1 MAQEKQTAIAR
12 TEPLDTEMRHL
23 IISNGEAF
31 GFAEFEQP
39 ARVKAKE
46 FDSEAW
52 LNQHRV
58 TARERR
64 QWWPGGETFY
74 IYRLKT
80 WEPFEGVKLYE
91 GGQVIDEPRLSSKQW
106 EIISTAKDLPKQV
119 VLIDDAVSITDQKEF
134 IVNQSIHAAEL
145 EKILQAT
152 YQAGFK
158 QVAEAKEFIP
168 LYSLALVRNPRMR
181 VSKKNVIAES
191 ETKQEDEIMPFEIV
205 TRGDEFCVINTD
217 TDEISGCHET
227 EEDAEAQIVA
237 LRINVEAE
245 EGEAGRDKPK
255 KRKPHKKKEVFG
267 NEESIEQ
274 QLNFIRRQFEDEF
287 SETGSDEISEK
298 FIWITDIFESF
309 VIADEEG
316 KLFRVNYMMINDEIV
331 FAPRD
336 LWVEVERGY
345 RPKGFKCLASNL
357 KQKLDDN
364 NRPTPKK
371 LSFLESLKNVGKS
384 IADFLS
390 AAETE
395 EIEDTKLF
403 VSDVG
408 IGQKLVNGEVWHFA
422 YSTNAFEDREGETF
436 STKALETYVTA
447 NESNE
452 SKGFFNF
459 WHINAEDGNFNTDFA
474 RKEWQGVVGR
484 FLVEA
489 GPYLG
494 DEKGKAA
501 KEFFK
506 EFAEGH
512 PDIAPEGANVWTET
526 RQLRGN
532 KMALSEQQIKAAIEM
547 FGDKFVN
554 DMTQEAETKTA
565 ELEAAGVA
573 HKANDEAAK
582 ATQPEPQEATLD
594 LDMDALA
601 AEVGK
606 QFTANLE
613 PMTEAIGAMAA
624 QLKDLIEW
632 RAKQEEAQAI
642 KEKTETPKY
651 VFSLQRASE
660 DEKTVVA
667 EDDRLKNQKPN
678 ERQPGANDPWSQVFN
693 K

>member
-1 MAQEKQTAIAR
+1 MALDKDFIVLELEPPHGFLMAQEKQTAIAR
-12 TEPLDTEMRHL
+12 TEPLDIEMRHL

-64 QWWPGGETFY
+64 QWWPDGESFY

-91 GGQVIDEPRLSSKQW
+91 GGQVIDEPRLTSEQW
-106 EIISTAKDLPKQV
+106 KIISTAKDLPKQV

-134 IVNQSIHAAEL
+134 IVNQSIHAEDL

-191 ETKQEDEIMPFEIV
+191 EVKQEDEIMPFAIV

-227 EEDAEAQIVA
+227 EEEAEAQIVA

-245 EGEAGRDKPK
+245 EGEAGRDKPNPNK
-255 KRKPHKKKEVFG
+255 KPRRKA
-267 NEESIEQ
+267 IDEQ
-274 QLNFIRRQFEDEF
+274 P
-287 SETGSDEISEK
+287 
-298 FIWITDIFESF
+298 
-309 VIADEEG
+309 A
-316 KLFRVNYMMINDEIV
+316 
-331 FAPRD
+331 A
-336 LWVEVERGY
+336 
-345 RPKGFKCLASNL
+345 
-357 KQKLDDN
+357 
-364 NRPTPKK
+364 KK
-371 LSFLESLKNVGKS
+371 LSFLENLKNVGKS

-436 STKALETYVTA
+436 STKALEKYVDA
-447 NESNE
+447 NEANE
-452 SKGFFNF
+452 DKGFFNF

-512 PDIAPEGANVWTET
+512 PDIAPEGWGCSPEFRYLPEERATGTYDTIWITRTSTLPKFAAANVWTET

-554 DMTQEAETKTA
+554 DMTEEAETKTA

-582 ATQPEPQEATLD
+582 ATQPEPQEATID

-613 PMTEAIGAMAA
+613 PMAEAIGAMAA

-660 DEKTVVA
+660 DQKTVVA